1 MQRYPWDAM
10 CIQCAAVA
18 MASVGTASGAR
29 AWLGHRLT
37 ERGRKIATALL
48 MVGALVA
55 SGVALG

>member
-1 MQRYPWDAM
+1 
-10 CIQCAAVA
+10 

-29 AWLGHRLT
+29 AWLGNRLS

-48 MVGALVA
+48 MVAALVA